1 MVLTCCKSESQTSR
15 RSSVSE
21 AMPILS
27 KWSPP
32 IIPPLMEELNPFK
45 SIVVVIILFFSIL
58 AYFSVFFS
66 KHLLYEQNQQK
77 IINSNKSR
85 QITRELSAFSFV
97 CMIQLAFS
105 LQHWITLRHT
115 QQVLVWTTTLLSTTQ
130 WSEFSNFVQKLWYF
144 SFILN
149 EWKMAQ
155 ETKKYLIS
163 DIIVLSFVLIC
174 CWCRY
179 LSYIQVFFWSSN
191 SNLKLQCFL
200 LANSIDQ

>member
-45 SIVVVIILFFSIL
+45 SIVVVIILFFQFLPIFLYSFQNI
-58 AYFSVFFS
+58 FFMN
-66 KHLLYEQNQQK
+66 KNQQK

-85 QITRELSAFSFV
+85 QITRELSAFSLV

-130 WSEFSNFVQKLWYF
+130 SSEISNFV
-144 SFILN
+144 
-149 EWKMAQ
+149 
-155 ETKKYLIS
+155 
-163 DIIVLSFVLIC
+163 
-174 CWCRY
+174 
-179 LSYIQVFFWSSN
+179 
-191 SNLKLQCFL
+191 
-200 LANSIDQ
+200 

>member
-155 ETKKYLIS
+155 ETKKKALSGYPYFRKWLKQLYLFNTWYGCDS
-163 DIIVLSFVLIC
+163 TIV
-174 CWCRY
+174 Y
-179 LSYIQVFFWSSN
+179 
-191 SNLKLQCFL
+191 
-200 LANSIDQ
+200 